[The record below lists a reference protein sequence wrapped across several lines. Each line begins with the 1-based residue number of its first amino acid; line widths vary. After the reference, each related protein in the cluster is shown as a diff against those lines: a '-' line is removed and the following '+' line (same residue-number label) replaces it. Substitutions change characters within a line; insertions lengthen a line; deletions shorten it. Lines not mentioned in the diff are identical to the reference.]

1 MISAN
6 RTVLAVTLALAM
18 GFGLSLLNGCSG
30 GGGYEGEERAAVSGT
45 VTLDGS
51 PLPYGTISF
60 VPADEGRRA
69 NAAIS
74 DGSYSIPEEQ
84 GPNLGE
90 YKVEIL
96 GFDKPPEGDEE
107 GEEHEGE
114 EEEDDGAM
122 DDDDEEGGPGRPG
135 EKPMVPPRYNAETEL
150 TALLV
155 SGDNEH
161 NFELESE

>member
-60 VPADEGRRA
+60 VPAGEGGRRA

-84 GPNLGE
+84 GPNLGDYE
-90 YKVEIL
+90 VVIM
-96 GFDKPPEGDEE
+96 GFEKPPEGEEDEE
-107 GEEHEGE
+107 E
-114 EEEDDGAM
+114 EEEDDGAG
-122 DDDDEEGGPGRPG
+122 DEDDEEGGPGRPG

-150 TALLV
+150 TALIV